1 MELSLRKAQANIREA
16 HEKGEI
22 GPEGD
27 SFIDLS
33 EKWWSAL
40 VTVSPD
46 GALSP
51 TANGQ
56 TVAAGAIPD
65 FKRKRNLEPDD
76 DCARPYKRGKWDDI

>member
-22 GPEGD
+22 GPECD

-46 GALSP
+46 GGLSP

-65 FKRKRNLEPDD
+65 LKRKRNLKPDD
-76 DCARPYKRGKWDDI
+76 DCARPYRRGK